1 MIRQQE
7 ENTMQKVK
15 KIIIIEYGKNKYS
28 AEKMQGAGIKMY
40 ILKRQ
45 SDVKDIK
52 EVQNAGVRLCRCY
65 IIGTPGFVDKIQ
77 KEIKKRNLGWKCI
90 TNYSDED
97 SVMRAE
103 GMSFPKKVEEGMQ
116 IVSESEIKK
125 RIREFHADDLDEEEI
140 AGVLLAADEL
150 ESLKIFPN
158 TPENQYNALVQLTME
173 YIQDETSAKNAV
185 DAFLKISAQRR

>member
-7 ENTMQKVK
+7 ENAMQKVK

-116 IVSESEIKK
+116 IVSESEVKK
-125 RIREFHADDLDEEEI
+125 RIREFHSDDLDEEEI

>member
-1 MIRQQE
+1 
-7 ENTMQKVK
+7 MQKVK

-28 AEKMQGAGIKMY
+28 AEKMQGAGIKMH

-65 IIGTPGFVDKIQ
+65 IIGTPGFVDKVQ

-90 TNYSDED
+90 TNYFDED

-125 RIREFHADDLDEEEI
+125 RIREFHSDDLDEEEI

>member
-1 MIRQQE
+1 
-7 ENTMQKVK
+7 MQKVK
-15 KIIIIEYGKNKYS
+15 KIIIIEYGRNKYS
-28 AEKMQGAGIKMY
+28 AEKMQGAGIKMH